1 MLARQVW
8 SGVPNAWGRPS
19 WMPTIDAT
27 LVKWWTSLNPQK
39 HLRKETWT
47 VVTLVAWMLWK
58 HMNDIVFNGASPSA
72 DAMLRKI

>member
-1 MLARQVW
+1 
-8 SGVPNAWGRPS
+8 
-19 WMPTIDAT
+19 MPTIDAT

-58 HMNDIVFNGASPSA
+58 HSNDIVFNGASPST
-72 DAMLRKI
+72 DAVLRKIRLEG